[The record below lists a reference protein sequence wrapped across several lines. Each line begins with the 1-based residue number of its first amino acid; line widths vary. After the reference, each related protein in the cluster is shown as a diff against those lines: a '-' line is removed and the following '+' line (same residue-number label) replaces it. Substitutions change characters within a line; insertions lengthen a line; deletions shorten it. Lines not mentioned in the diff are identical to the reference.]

1 VEVEMENISA
11 IITVIVLAIIAK
23 VVIKDYREKD

>member
-1 VEVEMENISA
+1 VEVEMENIMA
-11 IITVIVLAIIAK
+11 VITVIVLAIIAK

>member
-1 VEVEMENISA
+1 VEVEMENIMA
-11 IITVIVLAIIAK
+11 IITVIILATIAK